1 MKVHCTVGRGN
12 NKVRGNRAKS
22 KSASNDRSED
32 DGKQSAAFG
41 SFEAASSA
49 KHKGPIVAMCHV
61 GTSIAGPGA
70 RRFSGSEC
78 EYPSQSWN
86 DDDHNE
92 DWLFVLLRQSCA
104 RVVTL
109 RSGRWLRLDSEDG
122 CTACRG
128 SDAPDHVRIP
138 PTSDLKVFTA
148 HRTAQVS
155 HGLCCQLESV
165 PTIGTGWYLARM
177 IAVSS
182 RRTPPVLLMK
192 RLQPRNGWCELDDR
206 RREVIKT
213 MTRT

>member
-1 MKVHCTVGRGN
+1 MG
-12 NKVRGNRAKS
+12 GNRAKS
-22 KSASNDRSED
+22 KSTVETVDSED
-32 DGKQSAAFG
+32 DGKQGAAFG
-41 SFEAASSA
+41 SFEAGSSA
-49 KHKGPIVAMCHV
+49 KHNGPMSAVCHV
-61 GTSIAGPGA
+61 RTSIAGPGT

-86 DDDHNE
+86 VDDHNE
-92 DWLFVLLRQSCA
+92 DWLFVLLRQSCE

-138 PTSDLKVFTA
+138 PTSDLKVFHCTP
-148 HRTAQVS
+148 HGTSYHTVCVVS
-155 HGLCCQLESV
+155 
-165 PTIGTGWYLARM
+165 W
-177 IAVSS
+177 S
-182 RRTPPVLLMK
+182 RCRQWEVLLMK